1 MKKLYGKTGSKAFF
15 LVFFP
20 LLVLSYCA
28 PGPSSML
35 QPKPPSAEEMSNQ
48 MISDSEELV
57 KRQKKLHES
66 ITKVQEKI
74 PEIKPI
80 KPFYNPMDDITVSFS
95 MMNENLQAVLFALS
109 RATGVNII
117 IDPDIEVGEKTI
129 TINFENVP
137 ATTVLNQILKTFD
150 YHKEIDRN
158 VIRIMKYKEKHYKLN
173 FLDTHLK
180 TSFVAGGDVL
190 GSEDNT
196 STMRGL
202 SGNFR
207 LSGEGARNANPYD
220 QLDHMIK
227 TVLSKDGKY
236 TLNRMSGSLYVKDR
250 ASVIAAVSRLINH
263 YIDMMSRQII
273 IEARIIEVGL
283 SGGHRYGIDW
293 NYVKDKLSTTAMNLK
308 EISWSIGSGLVLNQ
322 LRTTSTINA
331 VINVLKNFGEIKI
344 ISNPS
349 IRAKHGQPSIISVGT
364 SFTYIK
370 SVDTTSQATAAETS
384 ETTEVEV
391 STVFDGL
398 ILGVIPFIEEDGR
411 VSLLIN
417 PIKSD
422 VDPNSLVP
430 ERVGERDSI
439 SLPEVQLKEI
449 NTTIGTKSDDVII
462 LGGLIDKRTIK
473 DNQGVP
479 YLSAIPLIGF
489 LFKNESESD
498 QTNELVIILK
508 VNII

>member
-1 MKKLYGKTGSKAFF
+1 M
-15 LVFFP
+15 
-20 LLVLSYCA
+20 
-28 PGPSSML
+28 
-35 QPKPPSAEEMSNQ
+35 
-48 MISDSEELV
+48 
-57 KRQKKLHES
+57 
-66 ITKVQEKI
+66 
-74 PEIKPI
+74 
-80 KPFYNPMDDITVSFS
+80 
-95 MMNENLQAVLFALS
+95 
-109 RATGVNII
+109 
-117 IDPDIEVGEKTI
+117 
-129 TINFENVP
+129 
-137 ATTVLNQILKTFD
+137 
-150 YHKEIDRN
+150 
-158 VIRIMKYKEKHYKLN
+158 
-173 FLDTHLK
+173 
-180 TSFVAGGDVL
+180 
-190 GSEDNT
+190 
-196 STMRGL
+196 
-202 SGNFR
+202 
-207 LSGEGARNANPYD
+207 
-220 QLDHMIK
+220 
-227 TVLSKDGKY
+227 
-236 TLNRMSGSLYVKDR
+236 
-250 ASVIAAVSRLINH
+250 
-263 YIDMMSRQII
+263 
-273 IEARIIEVGL
+273 
-283 SGGHRYGIDW
+283 
-293 NYVKDKLSTTAMNLK
+293 KDKLSTTAMDLK
-308 EISWSIGSGLVLNQ
+308 EIAWSIGNGLVLNQ

-370 SVDTTSQATAAETS
+370 SVDTTSQTTAAETS

-422 VDPNSLVP
+422 VDPNSLIP

-449 NTTIGTKSDDVII
+449 NSTIGTKSDDVII

-479 YLSAIPLIGF
+479 YLSAIPLIGY

-508 VNII
+508 VSVI